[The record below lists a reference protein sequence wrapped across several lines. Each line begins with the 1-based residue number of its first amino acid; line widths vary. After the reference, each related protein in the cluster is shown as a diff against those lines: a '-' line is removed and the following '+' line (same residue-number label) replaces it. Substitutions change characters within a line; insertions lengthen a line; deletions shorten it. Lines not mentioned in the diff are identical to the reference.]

1 MPLNE
6 HPVSF
11 DVHGQRLHGMLH
23 LPAVSTA
30 PYPCVLLLHGFTGTH
45 LEPHRLFALMARQLA
60 AAGIA
65 AYRFDFRGSGDSEGD
80 FSEMTIGRELED
92 ARAAL
97 NLLRS
102 RGDIDTS
109 RIGVLGLSMGGLV
122 AALASE
128 VENLKALCLWAPA
141 APETLLANFAGQP
154 PAAIHAT
161 FAAGFS
167 GVEFPPGIRFD
178 ASSGHMDFGGNPVSK
193 DFYLD
198 AQTHDSLEAV
208 KQHKGSSLVVH
219 GTNDPTVP
227 FALGE
232 RYAAALGVEIH
243 AVPGAGHTFESIPHA
258 AEARRVTLE
267 FFQRAL

>member
-6 HPVSF
+6 HWVSF

-23 LPAVSTA
+23 LPTALTA
-30 PYPCVLLLHGFTGTH
+30 PHPCVLLLHGFTGTH

-80 FSEMTIGRELED
+80 FSEMTISRELED

-102 RGDIDTS
+102 RGEIDAS
-109 RIGVLGLSMGGLV
+109 RMGVLGLSMGGLV
-122 AALASE
+122 AALVAGIE
-128 VENLKALCLWAPA
+128 DLKALCLWAPA
-141 APETLLANFAGQP
+141 APETVLTSFAGQP
-154 PAAIHAT
+154 SARIHGA
-161 FAAGFS
+161 FAAGFP
-167 GVEFPPGIRFD
+167 GAEFPPGIRFD
-178 ASSGHMDFGGNPVSK
+178 ASSGRMDFGGNPVSK
-193 DFYLD
+193 EFFLD
-198 AQTHDSLEAV
+198 AQTHDSLQAV
-208 KQHKGSSLVVH
+208 KHHKGSSLVVH

-232 RYAAALGVEIH
+232 RYAAALGVEVH

-267 FFQRAL
+267 FFQGVL